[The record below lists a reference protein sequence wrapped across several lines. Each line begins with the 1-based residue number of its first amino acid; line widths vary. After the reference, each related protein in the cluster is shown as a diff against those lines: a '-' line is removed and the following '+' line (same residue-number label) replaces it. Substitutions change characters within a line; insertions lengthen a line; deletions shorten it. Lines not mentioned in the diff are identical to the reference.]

1 MIARPFVFVSILS
14 LVPAFAFAQ
23 EGGDA
28 AKAAVEGE
36 KKDTPPAA
44 PEAAGPSSAP
54 QDRFKIKR
62 GFFAQSD
69 LGVFLTFGGRNT
81 NNPML
86 PSRVTSNIQP
96 HLGVVVGYDVVHS
109 EAFSLSL
116 GLRFAMGLSGGAGR
130 VTSAELG
137 MEDVTTKSND
147 FSVIEAGGEI
157 GLGILATDRLAV
169 TIKVDGGAGIVD
181 PDPSKVAGDP
191 CNCAGAATFAPTFG
205 AGAGI
210 EFFTL
215 LNDFSVGFTMRFQGV
230 LVDGLIPGASFTI
243 PIKYTF

>member
-1 MIARPFVFVSILS
+1 MIARPLLFVSILS
-14 LVPAFAFAQ
+14 LIPAYAFAQ
-23 EGGDA
+23 DAEGGDA

-36 KKDTPPAA
+36 KKDVPPAA
-44 PEAAGPSSAP
+44 EPSP
-54 QDRFKIKR
+54 QDAFKIKR
-62 GFFAQSD
+62 GFFASSD

-86 PSRVTSNIQP
+86 PSRPTSNIQP
-96 HLGVVVGYDVVHS
+96 HLGVVVGYDVFHTD
-109 EAFSLSL
+109 AFNFSL

-130 VTSAELG
+130 VTAAETSDP
-137 MEDVTTKSND
+137 ESTTKSND
-147 FSVIEAGGEI
+147 FSVIEAGGEV
-157 GLGILATDRLAV
+157 GLGFLMTDRLAL
-169 TIKVDGGAGIVD
+169 TFKVDGGAGIVD
-181 PDPSKVAGDP
+181 PDPSTTAGEVG
-191 CNCAGAATFAPTFG
+191 AGGAVFAPTFG
-205 AGAGI
+205 VGLGI